1 MSYDYKFHGAISE
14 EVLCNYLRRS
24 ITISCEPGHEL
35 HPITAAHV
43 HDFIL
48 NIGAKYICR
57 ACTHWRPGE
66 ANLAVYAGQKA
77 FIDRLHKVDPDV
89 VFEACIF
96 ECVGP
101 EVESLPVPAWVF
113 EAFGLEIEKRNFSID
128 AMRFR
133 DDLYKDQWGVGT
145 TVPDMTQLE
154 TQMFFYYR
162 ACEYINAGFE
172 ALHMGQIHLIG
183 KYDEGWVCWTRVL
196 KMVRAYAKEHARRA
210 FVFINAHTPGML
222 DSDGKLM
229 FDFHM
234 YPARPVADGT
244 QEPHF
249 PTEDNPQR
257 ATLDVHHRSGIYG
270 RSLGGMTHSGWE
282 TDTLPYC
289 VEIDN
294 FGDDLPERLHV
305 PRPDL
310 STCWG
315 MDEINWFAHQP
326 AWYRAEFLQYAYDW
340 VRDVAPGKCYFA
352 MPGQRVIRLRNEQGE
367 IICNLYRAYDK
378 TTHPEGFGD
387 ESVIKAI
394 WSD

>member
-1 MSYDYKFHGAISE
+1 MSYDYQFHGAVSE

-24 ITISCEPGHEL
+24 ITISCGPDL
-35 HPITAAHV
+35 HPERTSYV
-43 HDFIL
+43 HKFIL

-57 ACTHWRPGE
+57 AATHWRPG
-66 ANLAVYAGQKA
+66 ADNLAAYAGQKA
-77 FIDRLHKVDPDV
+77 FIDQLHKVDPDV

-101 EVESLPVPAWVF
+101 EVEQLPVPAWVF
-113 EAFGLEIEKRNFSID
+113 EAFVLAAEQRNFSID
-128 AMRFR
+128 AMRFA
-133 DDLYKDQWGVGT
+133 DDRYRNMWGEGT

-183 KYDEGWVCWTRVL
+183 KVDEGWKCWTRVL
-196 KMVRAYAKEHARRA
+196 KMIRAYAKQHARRA

-222 DSDGKLM
+222 DADGKLM

-234 YPARPVADGT
+234 YPLRPVSDAS
-244 QEPHF
+244 QQAHF

-257 ATLDVHHRSGIYG
+257 ALLDPNNPRGIYG
-270 RSLGGMTHSGWE
+270 KSLGGMTHSGWA

-294 FGDDLPERLHV
+294 YGDNLDMLHKPV
-305 PRPDL
+305 VDCYE
-310 STCWG
+310 CWG

-340 VRDVAPGKCYFA
+340 VRDVAPGKCFLA
-352 MPGQRVIRLRNEQGE
+352 MPGERCIRLRDEQGN
-367 IICNLYRAYDK
+367 IINTLYSAFDK
-378 TTHPEGFGD
+378 TRHPNGFGD
-387 ESVIKAI
+387 ESVIKDI
-394 WSD
+394 WGE

>member
-1 MSYDYKFHGAISE
+1 MAYDYKFHGAVSE

-35 HPITAAHV
+35 DPVSAAHI

-57 ACTHWRPGE
+57 ACTHWRPSAG
-66 ANLAVYAGQKA
+66 NLAAYVGQKA

-101 EVESLPVPAWVF
+101 EVETLPVPAWAF
-113 EAFGLEIEKRNFSID
+113 EAFGLTPENRNFSID
-128 AMRFR
+128 AMRFSDDRYR
-133 DDLYKDQWGVGT
+133 DMWGEGT
-145 TVPDMTQLE
+145 TVPDMTQFE

-183 KYDEGWVCWTRVL
+183 KVDERWKCWTRVL
-196 KMVRAYAKEHARRA
+196 NMVRDYAKQHARRA

-222 DSDGKLM
+222 DADGKLM

-234 YPARPVADGT
+234 YPLRPVSDTSQKA
-244 QEPHF
+244 HF
-249 PTEDNPQR
+249 PTEDDPQR
-257 ATLDVHHRSGIYG
+257 ALLDAQNPRGIYG
-270 RSLGGMTHSGWE
+270 RSLGGMTYSGWE

-294 FGDDLPERLHV
+294 YGDNLDALHTPTV
-305 PRPDL
+305 DCFE
-310 STCWG
+310 CWG

-340 VRDVAPGKCYFA
+340 VRDTALGKCFLA
-352 MPGQRVIRLRNEQGE
+352 MPGQRCIRLRNEQGE
-367 IICNLYRAYDK
+367 IINKLYIACDPTR
-378 TTHPEGFGD
+378 HPGGFGD
-387 ESVIKAI
+387 ENAIKKI
-394 WSD
+394 WSE

>member
-35 HPITAAHV
+35 HPVSAAHV

-66 ANLAVYAGQKA
+66 KNLVAYAGQKA
-77 FIDRLHKVDPDV
+77 FIDRLHEVDPDV

-101 EVESLPVPAWVF
+101 EVETLPVPAWVF
-113 EAFGLEIEKRNFSID
+113 EAFGLAPEQRNFSID
-128 AMRFR
+128 AMRFV
-133 DDLYKDQWGVGT
+133 DDSYRNQWGEGT
-145 TVPDMTQLE
+145 TVPDMTRLE

-183 KYDEGWVCWTRVL
+183 KVDEGWKCWTRVL
-196 KMVRAYAKEHARRA
+196 KMVREYAKTHARRA
-210 FVFINAHTPGML
+210 FVFINAHTSGML
-222 DSDGKLM
+222 DADGKLM

-234 YPARPVADGT
+234 YPARPVADCT

-257 ATLDVHHRSGIYG
+257 ATLRADNWRAIYG
-270 RSLGGMTHSGWE
+270 RSLGGLTHSGWE

-294 FGDDLPERLHV
+294 FGDRLDALHI
-305 PRPDL
+305 PCED
-310 STCWG
+310 SYECWG

-340 VRDVAPGKCYFA
+340 VRDVAPGKCFLA
-352 MPGQRVIRLRNEQGE
+352 MPGQRCIRLRNEQGDVLKL
-367 IICNLYRAYDK
+367 LYGAYDK
-378 TTHPEGFGD
+378 TTHPDGFGD
-387 ESVIKAI
+387 ESAIKRI
-394 WSD
+394 WSE

>member
-1 MSYDYKFHGAISE
+1 MAYDYHFHGAISE
-14 EVLCNYLRRS
+14 QVLCNYLRRS

-35 HPITAAHV
+35 HPVTAAHIKS
-43 HDFIL
+43 FIL

-66 ANLAVYAGQKA
+66 NNLAAYAGQRA
-77 FIDRLHKVDPDV
+77 FIEDVHATDPDV

-113 EAFGLEIEKRNFSID
+113 EAFGLAPESRHFSID

-133 DDLYKDQWGVGT
+133 DDCYRDQWGVGT
-145 TVPDMTQLE
+145 TVPDMTRLE

-183 KYDEGWVCWTRVL
+183 RVDEGWKCWTRVL
-196 KMVRAYAKEHARRA
+196 KMIRAYAKAHARRA
-210 FVFINAHTPGML
+210 FVLINAHTPGML
-222 DSDGKLM
+222 DADGKLM

-244 QEPHF
+244 QAPHF
-249 PTEDNPQR
+249 PTEDDPQR
-257 ATLDVHHRSGIYG
+257 ATLRADNRYGIYG
-270 RSLGGMTHSGWE
+270 RSLGGMTQSGWE

-294 FGDDLPERLHV
+294 YGDRMDVLHI
-305 PRPDL
+305 PDPDAME
-310 STCWG
+310 CWG

-340 VRDVAPGKCYFA
+340 VRDEAPGKCFFA
-352 MPGQRVIRLRNEQGE
+352 MPGQRCIRLRNEQGD
-367 IICNLYRAYDK
+367 ILCYLYGAYDK
-378 TTHPEGFGD
+378 TTHPDGFGD
-387 ESVIKAI
+387 ESAIKRI
-394 WSD
+394 WAER

>member
-1 MSYDYKFHGAISE
+1 MSYDYKFYGAVSE

-24 ITISCEPGHEL
+24 ITISCGPEM
-35 HPITAAHV
+35 HPERTAYLQ
-43 HDFIL
+43 DFIL

-57 ACTHWRPGE
+57 AATHWRPGTD
-66 ANLAVYAGQKA
+66 NLAAYAGQRA
-77 FIDRLHKVDPDV
+77 FIDKLHEVDPDV

-101 EVESLPVPAWVF
+101 EVEQLAVPAWVF
-113 EAFGLEIEKRNFSID
+113 EAFGLQVEDRNFSID
-128 AMRFR
+128 AMRFS
-133 DDLYKDQWGVGT
+133 DDRYRNMWGEGT
-145 TVPDMTQLE
+145 TVPDMTKLE

-183 KYDEGWVCWTRVL
+183 QVDEGWVCWTRVL
-196 KMVRAYAKEHARRA
+196 DRVRAYAKTHARRA

-222 DSDGKLM
+222 DANGKLM

-234 YPARPVADGT
+234 YPLRPVSDAS
-244 QEPHF
+244 QQAHF

-257 ATLDVHHRSGIYG
+257 ALLDANNPRGIYG
-270 RSLGGMTHSGWE
+270 KSLGGMTHSGWE

-294 FGDDLPERLHV
+294 YGDNLDMLHKPV
-305 PRPDL
+305 VDCYE
-310 STCWG
+310 CWG

-340 VRDVAPGKCYFA
+340 VRDVAPGKCFLA
-352 MPGQRVIRLRNEQGE
+352 MPGERCIRLRDEQGN
-367 IICNLYRAYDK
+367 IINRLYSAFDPAR
-378 TTHPEGFGD
+378 HPNGFGD
-387 ESVIKAI
+387 ENVIKEI
-394 WSD
+394 WSK